1 MTNGLFI
8 EPLMSEEQ
16 ALQAA
21 TETERQAV
29 ALFPV
34 ERRREYLTW
43 RAMLR
48 REIGPAEIVYNAVGA
63 PVVVDRNNIC
73 IGVSHGAGHVALCIS
88 DTPCAVDIERLDR
101 NFDRIS
107 SRYLTPNERAL
118 SSDPRF
124 AAVVWCTKETLYKI
138 SGEQGLNL
146 LSDLCIMAVGNG
158 WIEGRI
164 KKREPLRLSFRYF
177 DDVVVVWYLRSEV

>member
-21 TETERQAV
+21 TDTERQTV
-29 ALFPV
+29 ALFAA

-48 REIGPAEIVYNAVGA
+48 REIGPAEIIYNTVGA
-63 PVVVDRNNIC
+63 PIVAGCDDIC
-73 IGVSHGAGHVALCIS
+73 IGVSHGAGRVALCIS
-88 DTPCAVDIERLDR
+88 DTPCAVDIECLDR
-101 NFDRIS
+101 NFNRIS

-124 AAVVWCTKETLYKI
+124 AAVVWCAKETLYKL

-146 LSDLCIMAVGNG
+146 LSDLCITAVGSG
-158 WIEGRI
+158 WIEGSI
-164 KKREPLRLSFRYF
+164 KKRESRRLSFRYF